1 LSCLLVGA
9 VGFADHSLSP
19 VAPTLDRDF
28 VSASRN
34 LAGTKELFVN
44 AIRLV
49 DIGLLDYQALEYWP
63 SVLAGA
69 ALLLVDP
76 ALELMFV
83 AQFLQ
88 LDPTMLWECKSWLY
102 TLSYSV
108 CDLEGTAASH
118 SKDRWAKLPEEEYLF
133 VQSPVVVPNHLGG
146 GLLRPENTAFMY
158 PMGMLQGSNGAGVV
172 AAGLGGFPS
181 STVCPSPCSPSDDFA
196 MQYGSNQF
204 HACGGAGMGGMTS
217 GASSVYH
224 FKYGWQAVDP
234 ALLYEPSAMGS
245 SNQDGYAYP

>member
-1 LSCLLVGA
+1 MPTR
-9 VGFADHSLSP
+9 HS
-19 VAPTLDRDF
+19 DF

-34 LAGTKELFVN
+34 LSGTKELFVN

-108 CDLEGTAASH
+108 CELEGTTTSH
-118 SKDRWAKLPEEEYLF
+118 DKDRWAKLPEEECLF
-133 VQSPVVVPNHLGG
+133 VQSPVVVPNHLVG
-146 GLLRPENTAFMY
+146 GLLRPENTSY
-158 PMGMLQGSNGAGVV
+158 IYHMGMLHNSLSVSAGGVG
-172 AAGLGGFPS
+172 AGLGGFPS
-181 STVCPSPCSPSDDFA
+181 NIMCASPCSPSEDFST
-196 MQYGSNQF
+196 MQYGASSNQF
-204 HACGGAGMGGMTS
+204 HSCGNGMGGMDS
-217 GASSVYH
+217 GSTGANVYH

-234 ALLYEPSAMGS
+234 ALLYETTSVGF
-245 SNQDGYAYP
+245 SNQNGYQYP

>member
-1 LSCLLVGA
+1 M
-9 VGFADHSLSP
+9 
-19 VAPTLDRDF
+19 
-28 VSASRN
+28 SASRN

-108 CDLEGTAASH
+108 CDLEGSTTSH
-118 SKDRWAKLPEEEYLF
+118 DKDRWAKLPEEEYLF
-133 VQSPVVVPNHLGG
+133 VQSPVVVPNHLAG
-146 GLLRPENTAFMY
+146 GLLRPENTTFMY
-158 PMGMLQGSNGAGVV
+158 PMDMLQNSLGANGAGVV

-196 MQYGSNQF
+196 AMQYGIGSSNQF
-204 HACGGAGMGGMTS
+204 HSCGGNGMGGMNGS
-217 GASSVYH
+217 GSSGPHVYH

-234 ALLYEPSAMGS
+234 ALLYEPSAAGL
-245 SNQDGYAYP
+245 SNQDGYQYP